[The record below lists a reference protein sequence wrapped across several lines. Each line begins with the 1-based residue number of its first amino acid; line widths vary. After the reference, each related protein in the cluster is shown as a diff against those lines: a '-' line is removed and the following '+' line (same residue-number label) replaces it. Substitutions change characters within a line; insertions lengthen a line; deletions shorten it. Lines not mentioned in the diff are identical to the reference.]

1 MMKKYMFCKITSN
14 DILKENADVW
24 SKNGTDK
31 LTAKYTLMTIP
42 LLFMEGGLKIQVN
55 VIVSVKLKRGGI
67 LSCKSNFSYKL
78 PLKSYTQVLVP
89 K

>member
-1 MMKKYMFCKITSN
+1 MMKKYMCCKITN
-14 DILKENADVW
+14 NYILKQNAEVW
-24 SKNGTDK
+24 SKNGSDK

-55 VIVSVKLKRGGI
+55 VIVSVKLKREGI

-78 PLKSYTQVLVP
+78 PLKSCAQVLVP

>member
-1 MMKKYMFCKITSN
+1 MQKF
-14 DILKENADVW
+14 D

-31 LTAKYTLMTIP
+31 LMAKYTLMTIP
-42 LLFMEGGLKIQVN
+42 LLFMEGEGLKIQVN

-78 PLKSYTQVLVP
+78 PLKSCAQVLVP